1 VTSGGGGT
9 VKGNPV
15 SAAYRLPAAQVITFV
30 GYQGTF
36 TPAKVMTILASLGTD
51 PNTYQA
57 GPNGG
62 GLGCAN
68 TKSTPSGAVCVWATS
83 STLGVTEFFDA
94 NGPETLNAAQNK
106 GAADTLKLRA
116 DVEKKKA

>member
-1 VTSGGGGT
+1 
-9 VKGNPV
+9 VKGTPV

-36 TPAKVMTILASLGTD
+36 TPAKVLTILATLGSD
-51 PNTYQA
+51 PNTYSA

-62 GLGCAN
+62 ALGCAN
-68 TKSTPSGAVCVWATS
+68 TKSTPSGAVCVWATA

-94 NGPETLNAAQNK
+94 NGPETLNAAQSK
-106 GAADTLKLRA
+106 GANDTVKLRA
-116 DVEKKKA
+116 DVEKKKSSG